1 MRISTVVALGAGLV
15 LALAGCSDD
24 DNGDGDTAAPAAD
37 APSSEAPS
45 DEGPAAGTTPSEGV
59 TPPEEPVAAAE
70 LAAATSD
77 LGEIV
82 VDGQGMTAYMFT
94 NDTQGSGASVC
105 TDQCAA
111 AWPAVHAASATPA
124 VEGVTGEIGTITG
137 VDGELQVTLNGWPL
151 YLYAQDQAPG
161 DVTGQGVGSV
171 WYVISPDGEPIMS
184 GASSS
189 Y

>member
-1 MRISTVVALGAGLV
+1 MRISTAVALGAGLV

-24 DNGDGDTAAPAAD
+24 DGDSGGDTAAPSAEAPAAES
-37 APSSEAPS
+37 PSEPPADESPSEPPESEAP
-45 DEGPAAGTTPSEGV
+45 AGAT
-59 TPPEEPVAAAE
+59 E
-70 LAAATSD
+70 LGAATSD

-82 VDGQGMTAYMFT
+82 VDGQGMTVYMFT

-111 AWPAVHAASATPA
+111 AWPAVHAASETPT
-124 VEGVTGEIGTITG
+124 VEGVTGEVGTISG

-151 YLYAQDQAPG
+151 YLYAQDQAAG

-171 WYVISPDGEPIMS
+171 WYVISPAGEPIMS
-184 GASSS
+184 GASS

>member
-1 MRISTVVALGAGLV
+1 MRISTAVALGAGLV

-24 DNGDGDTAAPAAD
+24 GDGGETAAPSAD
-37 APSSEAPS
+37 APVAEAPS
-45 DEGPAAGTTPSEGV
+45 
-59 TPPEEPVAAAE
+59 EEPTEEPSGAPAEEPPAAAAE

-82 VDGQGMTAYMFT
+82 VDGQGMTVYLYT
-94 NDTQGSGASVC
+94 NDTQGSGTSAC

-124 VEGVTGEIGTITG
+124 VEGVTGEVGTITG
-137 VDGELQVTLNGWPL
+137 TDGELQVTLNGWPL

-171 WYVISPDGEPIMS
+171 WYVVSPAGEPIMS
-184 GASSS
+184 GGSS

>member
-1 MRISTVVALGAGLV
+1 MRISTAVALGAGMV

-24 DNGDGDTAAPAAD
+24 NGNGDGGSTAAPSAP
-37 APSSEAPS
+37 APSPSPSEAPS
-45 DEGPAAGTTPSEGV
+45 ETAPA
-59 TPPEEPVAAAE
+59 AAAE
-70 LAAATSD
+70 LGVATSD

-82 VDGQGMTAYMFT
+82 VDGQGMTVYMFT
-94 NDTQGSGASVC
+94 NDTQGSGSSVC

-111 AWPAVHAASATPA
+111 AWPAVHAAAATPS
-124 VEGVTGEIGTITG
+124 VEGVTGEVGTITG

-151 YLYAQDQAPG
+151 YTYAQDQAPG

-171 WYVISPDGEPIMS
+171 WYVISPAGEPIMGGG
-184 GASSS
+184 GASS

>member
-1 MRISTVVALGAGLV
+1 MRISTAVALGAGLV

-24 DNGDGDTAAPAAD
+24 DGDGGSGDTAAPSA
-37 APSSEAPS
+37 EAPA
-45 DEGPAAGTTPSEGV
+45 GGTTPSEGV
-59 TPPEEPVAAAE
+59 TPPSEEPSSDAPAAAAE
-70 LAAATSD
+70 LGAATSD

-82 VDGQGMTAYMFT
+82 VDGQGMTVYMFT

-111 AWPAVHAASATPA
+111 AWPAVHAASATPT
-124 VEGVTGEIGTITG
+124 VEGVTGEVGTITG

-151 YLYAQDQAPG
+151 YLYAQDQAAG

-171 WYVISPDGEPIMS
+171 WYVISPDGEPIMA
-184 GASSS
+184 GASS

>member
-1 MRISTVVALGAGLV
+1 MRISTAVAALGAGLV

-24 DNGDGDTAAPAAD
+24 DGGDTAAPSAD
-37 APSSEAPS
+37 AP
-45 DEGPAAGTTPSEGV
+45 AAEVPSEEPTEESSG
-59 TPPEEPVAAAE
+59 TPAEDAPAAAAE
-70 LAAATSD
+70 LGAATSD

-82 VDGQGMTAYMFT
+82 VDGQGMTVYMYT
-94 NDTQGSGASVC
+94 NDTQGSGTSTC

-124 VEGVTGEIGTITG
+124 VEGVTGEVGTITG
-137 VDGELQVTLNGWPL
+137 TDGELQVTLNGWPL

-171 WYVISPDGEPIMS
+171 WYVVSPAGEPIMS
-184 GASSS
+184 GGSS